1 VNVNLMIEC
10 EVHGGCLMNGIWCE
24 RGQKG
29 VHAVPDQSPQL
40 WKTVM
45 HHSQSSNTPQFF
57 L

>member
-1 VNVNLMIEC
+1 VNLMIEC

-40 WKTVM
+40 
-45 HHSQSSNTPQFF
+45 
-57 L
+57 